1 MNLRCALHP
10 TQLAWW
16 NCPRCHK
23 NLCPQCIDSRSGGFR
38 GDEKIYFCPRC
49 NLMADSLGTSHLIQP
64 FWKRLHKFFVYPLT
78 SLHSLGLLSG
88 LALLSSMLPG
98 DGIIMSLVHFALWAV
113 MLKYSFEALK
123 ATADGHFSPPPLSSK
138 VLSSN
143 LQMVFKQ
150 VALFLALSLIATLLI
165 LPMGPF
171 AWLVYYIVVTVGLP
185 VMIII
190 LAINDDLGQALNPVN
205 FLGIALRI
213 GWSYLLLLFFLNLMI
228 SAPSALGY
236 YVIRYMP
243 GALQEFFFRTALNYY
258 TLVSYHLMGYVILQY
273 HDRVGYPIDPEALQ
287 AAMYPNLPRTSKQAA
302 LPQNDAD
309 HEMLQK
315 IENLIQE
322 GELDGAIDLIKKR
335 TEREINEIGLSD
347 RYVNLLKLRNRFEE
361 LAVYAPRHFEL
372 LAAAGDKAKS
382 LELYL
387 VCLEKAPGLNLSPA
401 LLFKIGNWLNES
413 GRTKEALHALTSLA
427 KGFPQDPL
435 IPKTYFRIA
444 QILHEKLAQ
453 TDKAKKFLSAL
464 LQRYPDHEF
473 APIARNYLKSLN

>member
-1 MNLRCALHP
+1 
-10 TQLAWW
+10 
-16 NCPRCHK
+16 
-23 NLCPQCIDSRSGGFR
+23 
-38 GDEKIYFCPRC
+38 
-49 NLMADSLGTSHLIQP
+49 MADSLGTSHLIQP
-64 FWKRLHKFFVYPLT
+64 FWKRLHKFFIYPLT
-78 SLHSLGLLSG
+78 SLHSLGLLTG
-88 LALLSSMLPG
+88 LALLSSLLPG
-98 DGIIMSLVHFALWAV
+98 DGIILSLVHIALWAV

-165 LPMGPF
+165 FPMGPF
-171 AWLVYYIVVTVGLP
+171 AWLVYYFVVTLGLP

-190 LAINDDLGQALNPVN
+190 LAINDDLGQALNPVY

-213 GWSYLLLLFFLNLMI
+213 GWSYLLLLFFLNLLI

-236 YVIRYMP
+236 YVIRFMP
-243 GALQEFFFRTALNYY
+243 EALQEFFFRIALNYY

-273 HDRVGYPIDPEALQ
+273 HDRVGYIIDPEALQ
-287 AAMYPNLPRTSKQAA
+287 AAMYPGLHRTSPKPAD

-322 GELDGAIDLIKKR
+322 GDLDGAIDLIKKE
-335 TEREINEIGLSD
+335 TKLKINDVGLSD

-361 LAVYAPRHFEL
+361 LAAYAPRHFEL
-372 LAAAGDKAKS
+372 LAAAEDKTKS

-387 VCLEKAPGLNLSPA
+387 VCLEKAPGLKLSPA
-401 LLFKIGNWLNES
+401 MLFKMGNWLNET
-413 GRTKEALHALTSLA
+413 GRAKEALHALTSMA

-435 IPKTYFRIA
+435 VPKAYFRIA
-444 QILHEKLAQ
+444 QILHEKLSQ
-453 TDKAKKFLSAL
+453 TDKAKKILSAQ
-464 LQRYPDHEF
+464 LQRFPDHEF